1 MLMSM
6 CTLYS
11 AFVSII
17 LLFVDILAPVL
28 SLFCFTDHQRKC
40 LRKVQRSFLGQIRR
54 KNIQHKIRNLEIK
67 LLFLVFLLLEAPC
80 LLVTHLS
87 RFRRWPMR
95 AWVTRPERR
104 EGAKD
109 EVKRP
114 EEPPTGSQ
122 ARKNEIPK
130 WYQGW
135 SGFFR
140 NQKYTWRS
148 TFFWRATLSYLI
160 SWEGY
165 VW

>member
-1 MLMSM
+1 MN
-6 CTLYS
+6 
-11 AFVSII
+11 
-17 LLFVDILAPVL
+17 VDVDVY
-28 SLFCFTDHQRKC
+28 T
-40 LRKVQRSFLGQIRR
+40 VQRICEHYPSVCGHFGTGLISFLFYWSP
-54 KNIQHKIRNLEIK
+54 KEMLEKSPKVFPRSNKKKEHSTQNQK
-67 LLFLVFLLLEAPC
+67 LFFLLLEAPC
-80 LLVTHLS
+80 LLVTHLT